1 MTSVVKANTTKTVI
15 STHSPN
21 DYGSIKV
28 EPLKAYEAATYTII
42 LKNQSKNNVMFS
54 VKCGQQID
62 INSHLVSCSNGQA
75 VIYVKNNSSIDV
87 DIEIVYFAF

>member
-1 MTSVVKANTTKTVI
+1 MTSVVKANTKTVI

-28 EPLKAYEAATYTII
+28 EQLKAYEAATYTIV
-42 LKNQSKNNVMFS
+42 LKNPKNNVMFS

-75 VIYVKNNSSIDV
+75 IIYVKNNSSIDV
-87 DIEIVYFAF
+87 DIDIVYFAF